1 MPSIRRNAIKILFTM
16 VFCFL
21 SVMIFGQPDAKYDLL
36 HNFYIKSG
44 VTVNYDYSLAVAD
57 KETNDVLN
65 FSVS

>member
-1 MPSIRRNAIKILFTM
+1 M